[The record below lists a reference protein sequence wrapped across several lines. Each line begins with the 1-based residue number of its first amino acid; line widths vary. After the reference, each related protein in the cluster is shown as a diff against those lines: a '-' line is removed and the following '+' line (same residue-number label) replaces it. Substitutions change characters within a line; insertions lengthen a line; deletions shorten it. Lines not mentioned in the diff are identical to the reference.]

1 MYETKNSSA
10 IAELFLFLEYFVAE
24 YVSAV
29 CLCVSDYF
37 ETSVFATN
45 TPGCSG
51 SSNGEMLN
59 PLAIQSLSYSKVQF
73 LLSGVK
79 DRMPTLL
86 LWNLTRS
93 FSSFIVCGLFSCRCF
108 GGFEIVLPLLS
119 I

>member
-1 MYETKNSSA
+1 
-10 IAELFLFLEYFVAE
+10 
-24 YVSAV
+24 
-29 CLCVSDYF
+29 
-37 ETSVFATN
+37 
-45 TPGCSG
+45 
-51 SSNGEMLN
+51 
-59 PLAIQSLSYSKVQF
+59 VQF